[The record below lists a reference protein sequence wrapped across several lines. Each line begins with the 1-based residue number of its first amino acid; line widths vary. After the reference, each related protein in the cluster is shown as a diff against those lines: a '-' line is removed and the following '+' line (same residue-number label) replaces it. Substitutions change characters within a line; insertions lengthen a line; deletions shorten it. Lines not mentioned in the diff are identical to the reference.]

1 VLVDDLCRSS
11 LAFINSQAVKKS
23 IEVSYENDTSIVSLS
38 ADPRRVKQ
46 ILINLLSNAVK
57 FTPRGGSVKLSG
69 TVLSDGWLDISVS
82 DTGIG
87 IAEEDIWKAL
97 VPFAQVS
104 SDLSR
109 KYEGTGLGLPL
120 SKGFVEMHGGT
131 LKIDS
136 EPGRGTTVTVR
147 FPPDR
152 TRSVSP
158 ENVRAQV
165 GNGADRSSS
174 PENLAR

>member
-1 VLVDDLCRSS
+1 LPELYGDRQY
-11 LAFINSQAVKKS
+11 F
-23 IEVSYENDTSIVSLS
+23 
-38 ADPRRVKQ
+38 KQ

-57 FTPRGGSVKLSG
+57 FTPRGGSVKLSAS
-69 TVLSDGWLDISVS
+69 VSSDGWLDISVS

-87 IAEEDIWKAL
+87 IAEADIWKAL

-136 EPGRGTTVTVR
+136 HPGSGTTVTVR

-152 TRSVSP
+152 TRHVSSEGDRP
-158 ENVRAQV
+158 RTSPT
-165 GNGADRSSS
+165 ADRSPS
-174 PENLAR
+174 PESLTR

>member
-1 VLVDDLCRSS
+1 M
-11 LAFINSQAVKKS
+11 
-23 IEVSYENDTSIVSLS
+23 
-38 ADPRRVKQ
+38 
-46 ILINLLSNAVK
+46 
-57 FTPRGGSVKLSG
+57 G
-69 TVLSDGWLDISVS
+69 TVSADGWLDISVS

-109 KYEGTGLGLPL
+109 RYEGTGLGLPL

-131 LKIDS
+131 LKIES
-136 EPGRGTTVTVR
+136 EPGQGTTVTVR

-152 TRSVSP
+152 TRAPSP
-158 ENVRAQV
+158 DQIKPDHVQSRD
-165 GNGADRSSS
+165 GADRPSS
-174 PENLAR
+174 PESLAR